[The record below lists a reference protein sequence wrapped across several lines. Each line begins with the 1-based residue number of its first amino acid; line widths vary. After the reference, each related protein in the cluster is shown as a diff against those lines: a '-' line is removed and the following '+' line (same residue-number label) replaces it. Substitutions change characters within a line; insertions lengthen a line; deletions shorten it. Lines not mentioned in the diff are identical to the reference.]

1 MKAAK
6 HPRARSRATE
16 RHNKKQPVPNLTA
29 ERLQASAALLP
40 ARYHV
45 PAVGFE
51 PTRSCLQW
59 PPNQSRNQE
68 ACLVDA
74 ENAEHTRHRQLA
86 TRCRVARRRAYWRRS
101 ARTRTHKALNT
112 SIVQRTNATDNNQ
125 APGVVRRPY
134 MQQAPHARKPGQAR
148 RHPHPSCPGA
158 QHLGTRRWLRIADSS
173 EGALQSR
180 TVPSVDV
187 QSAPVS
193 FAAAGAATL
202 RSQSA
207 KCARIT
213 KESLCKT
220 RCQTTT
226 RRMRDTL
233 RTSRQQR
240 KPTEF
245 R

>member
-74 ENAEHTRHRQLA
+74 ENAEHTRHRQ
-86 TRCRVARRRAYWRRS
+86 RCRVARRRAYWRRS

-125 APGVVRRPY
+125 AAGAARKETRTSAATPASKLSRRAASWHKTMATYRGFLRRGTAEQNGAKRGCAKCARVVRCGR
-134 MQQAPHARKPGQAR
+134 
-148 RHPHPSCPGA
+148 
-158 QHLGTRRWLRIADSS
+158 
-173 EGALQSR
+173 
-180 TVPSVDV
+180 
-187 QSAPVS
+187 
-193 FAAAGAATL
+193 AATL

-220 RCQTTT
+220 GCQTTT

-240 KPTEF
+240 KPTEL

>member
-59 PPNQSRNQE
+59 PPNQSRNLE

-134 MQQAPHARKPGQAR
+134 AAPAARL
-148 RHPHPSCPGA
+148 C
-158 QHLGTRRWLRIADSS
+158 
-173 EGALQSR
+173 
-180 TVPSVDV
+180 
-187 QSAPVS
+187 
-193 FAAAGAATL
+193 AAGAARKETRTSAATPASKLSRRAASWHKTMATYRGFL
-202 RSQSA
+202 RRGTAEQNGAKRGCA
-207 KCARIT
+207 KCARVV
-213 KESLCKT
+213 
-220 RCQTTT
+220 RCG
-226 RRMRDTL
+226 RGRD
-233 RTSRQQR
+233 SRPSAR
-240 KPTEF
+240 A
-245 R
+245 